1 MFRIRDPQESLWQS
15 QFLVTP
21 KKAKRLERSW
31 AEVFRNEALPLID
44 EERFAPM
51 YCVDNGRPNRAVQTV
66 LGVHLLKEMFN
77 LTDDE
82 ALEQLEFNLL
92 WHHALRLDIE
102 ETHLPQKTLHNFRVR
117 LMQHDGG
124 RLAFQETTDRIIQ
137 ALGIRTGKQRL
148 DSTHIM
154 SNIATLTRL
163 GLFCETMRLF
173 LRALRWEHPELRPGV
188 PEGLL
193 GRYLKEEDEATH
205 YEDARTGEGRRRL
218 SVCARDLYRLVDR
231 FHGTTAAQ
239 LEEYRLLER
248 LLREQCHVGKH
259 RDGRP
264 RDDDDDAGE
273 CKVPVALKDPKQVS
287 ADSLQSPHDPDVTYS
302 GHKGKGYEVQV
313 AETCHEENATQLI
326 THVEVTPSSGSDT
339 DVSVPVVDGLAER
352 KVRPDELFA
361 DTAYGSGRNAFE
373 ASRRGTELVSPVA
386 GSAPGNSHE
395 GEGDGPPPLTAADFQ
410 IDVTGEQATVCPAG
424 HPSIEEHELEDAPER
439 VEVHFARTTCEP
451 CPLRS
456 RCPVKLDRRAGAYVL
471 KADLVKVNIERRR
484 RAEATEEWRKRY
496 DIRAGI
502 EGTNS
507 ELKRAHGLGRLRV
520 RGGRRVRL
528 AVYLKRWRATSSGWS
543 MHAWWRWRTRLSGRS
558 GRYLRSRPHEGAAPQ
573 LPPGALSHGRG
584 TATGSRLS

>member
-1 MFRIRDPQESLWQS
+1 MFRERDPQVSLWQS
-15 QFLVTP
+15 EFLVPP
-21 KKAKRLERSW
+21 KKARRLERSW

-51 YCVDNGRPNRAVQTV
+51 YCADNGRPNRAVQTV

-92 WHHALRLDIE
+92 WHHALRLDME

-124 RLAFQETTDRIIQ
+124 RLAFQETTERIIQ

-173 LRALRWEHPELRPGV
+173 LRAVSQEHPELRRVV
-188 PEGLL
+188 PEGLVR
-193 GRYLKEEDEATH
+193 RYLKEEAEATD
-205 YEDARTGEGRRRL
+205 YEDARSGEGRRRL
-218 SVCARDLYRLVDR
+218 GVCARDLYRLVDGFR
-231 FHGTTAAQ
+231 GTAGAQ

-248 LLREQCHVGKH
+248 LLREQCAVGNK

-264 RDDDDDAGE
+264 GEGDDDAGE
-273 CKVPVALKDPKQVS
+273 GAVPITLRDPKEVRS
-287 ADSLQSPHDPDVTYS
+287 DSLQSPHDPEATYS

-313 AETCHEENATQLI
+313 AETCHAENATQLI

-339 DVSVPVVDGLAER
+339 DVTVPLVDGLAER

-373 ASRRGTELVSPVA
+373 SSRRGTELVSPVA

-395 GEGDGPPPLTAADFQ
+395 GEGDGPPPLTGADFQ

-424 HPSIEEHELEDAPER
+424 HRSVEEYELEDAPER
-439 VEVHFARTTCEP
+439 VEVHFAGTTCEP

-471 KADLVKVNIERRR
+471 KADLVKVNIEGRR

-496 DIRAGI
+496 AIRAGI

-528 AVYLKRWRATSSGWS
+528 AVYLKALACNFKR
-543 MHAWWRWRTRLSGRS
+543 MVHARLVEMKTRLSRRP
-558 GRYLRSRPHEGAAPQ
+558 GRYLRSQPREGPAP
-573 LPPGALSHGRG
+573 
-584 TATGSRLS
+584 

>member
-1 MFRIRDPQESLWQS
+1 
-15 QFLVTP
+15 
-21 KKAKRLERSW
+21 
-31 AEVFRNEALPLID
+31 
-44 EERFAPM
+44 
-51 YCVDNGRPNRAVQTV
+51 
-66 LGVHLLKEMFN
+66 
-77 LTDDE
+77 
-82 ALEQLEFNLL
+82 
-92 WHHALRLDIE
+92 
-102 ETHLPQKTLHNFRVR
+102 
-117 LMQHDGG
+117 MQHDGG

-259 RDGRP
+259 QDGRP

-339 DVSVPVVDGLAER
+339 DVSVPVVDGLAE
-352 KVRPDELFA
+352 PEGP
-361 DTAYGSGRNAFE
+361 TGRAL
-373 ASRRGTELVSPVA
+373 RRHGVWVGPQCLRSL
-386 GSAPGNSHE
+386 APGN
-395 GEGDGPPPLTAADFQ
+395 G
-410 IDVTGEQATVCPAG
+410 TGEPGGGVGAG
-424 HPSIEEHELEDAPER
+424 ELA
-439 VEVHFARTTCEP
+439 
-451 CPLRS
+451 
-456 RCPVKLDRRAGAYVL
+456 
-471 KADLVKVNIERRR
+471 RRR
-484 RAEATEEWRKRY
+484 
-496 DIRAGI
+496 G
-502 EGTNS
+502 
-507 ELKRAHGLGRLRV
+507 
-520 RGGRRVRL
+520 
-528 AVYLKRWRATSSGWS
+528 
-543 MHAWWRWRTRLSGRS
+543 
-558 GRYLRSRPHEGAAPQ
+558 
-573 LPPGALSHGRG
+573 
-584 TATGSRLS
+584 

>member
-1 MFRIRDPQESLWQS
+1 MFRARDPQESLWQS

-21 KKAKRLERSW
+21 KKAKRLEGSW

-44 EERFAPM
+44 EELFAPM
-51 YCVDNGRPNRAVQTV
+51 YCADNGRPNRAVQTV

-77 LTDDE
+77 LTDGE

-92 WHHALRLDIE
+92 WRHALRLDIE

-154 SNIATLTRL
+154 SNIATLNRL

-173 LRALRWEHPELRPGV
+173 LRALRWEHPELRPVV

-205 YEDARTGEGRRRL
+205 YEDAHTGEGRRRL

-231 FHGTTAAQ
+231 FRGTTAAQ

-264 RDDDDDAGE
+264 GDDDDDAGE

-313 AETCHEENATQLI
+313 A
-326 THVEVTPSSGSDT
+326 
-339 DVSVPVVDGLAER
+339 
-352 KVRPDELFA
+352 
-361 DTAYGSGRNAFE
+361 
-373 ASRRGTELVSPVA
+373 

-395 GEGDGPPPLTAADFQ
+395 GERDGPPPLTAADFQ

-424 HPSIEEHELEDAPER
+424 HPSIEEYELKDAPER
-439 VEVHFARTTCEP
+439 VEVHFAGTTCEP

-528 AVYLKRWRATSSGWS
+528 AVYLKALACNFKRMVHARLVEMDNTAQRAVGTVP
-543 MHAWWRWRTRLSGRS
+543 AV
-558 GRYLRSRPHEGAAPQ
+558 AA
-573 LPPGALSHGRG
+573 A
-584 TATGSRLS
+584 

>member
-1 MFRIRDPQESLWQS
+1 MFRARDPQESLWQS

-21 KKAKRLERSW
+21 KKAKRLEGSW

-44 EERFAPM
+44 EELFAPM
-51 YCVDNGRPNRAVQTV
+51 YCADNGRPNRAVQTV

-77 LTDDE
+77 LTDGE

-124 RLAFQETTDRIIQ
+124 QLAFQETTDRIIQ

-173 LRALRWEHPELRPGV
+173 LRALRWEHPELRPVV

-205 YEDARTGEGRRRL
+205 YEDAHTGEGRRRL

-231 FHGTTAAQ
+231 FRGTTAAQ

-264 RDDDDDAGE
+264 GDDDDDAGE

-302 GHKGKGYEVQV
+302 GHKGKGYE
-313 AETCHEENATQLI
+313 
-326 THVEVTPSSGSDT
+326 
-339 DVSVPVVDGLAER
+339 
-352 KVRPDELFA
+352 
-361 DTAYGSGRNAFE
+361 
-373 ASRRGTELVSPVA
+373 
-386 GSAPGNSHE
+386 
-395 GEGDGPPPLTAADFQ
+395 
-410 IDVTGEQATVCPAG
+410 
-424 HPSIEEHELEDAPER
+424 LEDAPER

-456 RCPVKLDRRAGAYVL
+456 RCPVKLDRRAGDYVL

-496 DIRAGI
+496 AIRAGI

-528 AVYLKRWRATSSGWS
+528 AVYLKALACNFKRMVHARLVEMENTAQRAVGTVP
-543 MHAWWRWRTRLSGRS
+543 AV
-558 GRYLRSRPHEGAAPQ
+558 AA
-573 LPPGALSHGRG
+573 A
-584 TATGSRLS
+584 

>member
-173 LRALRWEHPELRPGV
+173 LRA
-188 PEGLL
+188 
-193 GRYLKEEDEATH
+193 
-205 YEDARTGEGRRRL
+205 
-218 SVCARDLYRLVDR
+218 
-231 FHGTTAAQ
+231 
-239 LEEYRLLER
+239 
-248 LLREQCHVGKH
+248 QCHVGKH
-259 RDGRP
+259 QDGRP

-352 KVRPDELFA
+352 NVRPDELFA
-361 DTAYGSGRNAFE
+361 DTAYGSGRNAFK
-373 ASRRGTELVSPVA
+373 ASRRGTELVSQVA

-395 GEGDGPPPLTAADFQ
+395 GEGDGPPPLTAADFRSTSQ
-410 IDVTGEQATVCPAG
+410 GSRPRCAPPATR
-424 HPSIEEHELEDAPER
+424 PSRSKLKDAPER
-439 VEVHFARTTCEP
+439 VEVHFAGTTCEP

-528 AVYLKRWRATSSGWS
+528 AVYLKALACNFKRMVHARLVEMDNTAQRAVGTVP
-543 MHAWWRWRTRLSGRS
+543 AV
-558 GRYLRSRPHEGAAPQ
+558 AA
-573 LPPGALSHGRG
+573 A
-584 TATGSRLS
+584 

>member
-1 MFRIRDPQESLWQS
+1 MFRERDPQVSLWQS
-15 QFLVTP
+15 EFLVPP
-21 KKAKRLERSW
+21 KKARRLERSW

-51 YCVDNGRPNRAVQTV
+51 YCADNGRPNRAVQTV

-92 WHHALRLDIE
+92 WHHALRLDME

-124 RLAFQETTDRIIQ
+124 RLAFQETTERIIQ

-173 LRALRWEHPELRPGV
+173 LRAVSQEHPELRRVV
-188 PEGLL
+188 PEGLVR
-193 GRYLKEEDEATH
+193 RYLKEEAEATD
-205 YEDARTGEGRRRL
+205 YEDARSGEGRRRL
-218 SVCARDLYRLVDR
+218 GVCARDLYRLVDGFR
-231 FHGTTAAQ
+231 GTAAAQ

-248 LLREQCHVGKH
+248 LLREQCVVGNK

-264 RDDDDDAGE
+264 GEGDDDAGE
-273 CKVPVALKDPKQVS
+273 GAVPITLRDPKEVRS
-287 ADSLQSPHDPDVTYS
+287 DSLQSPHDPEATYS

-313 AETCHEENATQLI
+313 AETCHAENATQLI

-339 DVSVPVVDGLAER
+339 DVTVPLVDGLAER

-395 GEGDGPPPLTAADFQ
+395 GEGDGPPPLTGADFQ

-424 HPSIEEHELEDAPER
+424 HRSVEEYELEDAPER
-439 VEVHFARTTCEP
+439 VEVHFARATCEP

-456 RCPVKLDRRAGAYVL
+456 RCPVKPGEAGPACGGLRPQGGPSEGEHRGAAAGRGHRGVAQAVCHKGRDRGDKL
-471 KADLVKVNIERRR
+471 
-484 RAEATEEWRKRY
+484 RAEARP
-496 DIRAGI
+496 RAWALVGARGPSGAACRLP
-502 EGTNS
+502 EGVGVQLQADGPCTPGGDG
-507 ELKRAHGLGRLRV
+507 KHGSAGGRDGTCGRSRV
-520 RGGRRVRL
+520 RAPL
-528 AVYLKRWRATSSGWS
+528 HNFHRA
-543 MHAWWRWRTRLSGRS
+543 
-558 GRYLRSRPHEGAAPQ
+558 P
-573 LPPGALSHGRG
+573 
-584 TATGSRLS
+584 